1 MRSRACCIPFY
12 TSGECGILRQLRK
25 CEDPTDEPLSR
36 SQDKKTGGAEARGS
50 GKRAQNK
57 LQNRQSILTAA
68 REVFAEVGYEAA
80 SVRDIIGRT
89 GLASGTF
96 YNYYRSKEEIARAI
110 ASDAAMRLRPILRA
124 HREQATDFASYLIGI
139 VRVYFEFIV
148 DEQMALPT
156 TRPLAERYPRVRVQT
171 PATTAVFEEVRS
183 SIELVMQRDPALRV
197 DVEYLTAAVIG
208 VAREIGERMLARQP
222 LDIERAAAF
231 AANLIL
237 RGLPAIPRIEF

>member
-1 MRSRACCIPFY
+1 MRGPSHLDRSAVHRI
-12 TSGECGILRQLRK
+12 R
-25 CEDPTDEPLSR
+25 TDR
-36 SQDKKTGGAEARGS
+36 VEAGDG

-57 LQNRQSILTAA
+57 LQNRRAILTAA

-96 YNYYRSKEEIARAI
+96 YNYYRSKEEIAQAI

-124 HREQATDFASYLIGI
+124 HREQASDFASYLIGI
-139 VRVYFEFIV
+139 VRVYFQFIV
-148 DEQMALPT
+148 DEQLALRT
-156 TRPLAERYPRVRVQT
+156 TRPLAERYPRIRAQP
-171 PATTAVFEEVRS
+171 PATAAVFEEVRS
-183 SIELVMQRDPALRV
+183 SIELVMRRDPTLRV

-237 RGLPAIPRIEF
+237 QGLPAVPRIDL

>member
-1 MRSRACCIPFY
+1 MARSTPR
-12 TSGECGILRQLRK
+12 GEN
-25 CEDPTDEPLSR
+25 P
-36 SQDKKTGGAEARGS
+36 GAAAAGS
-50 GKRAQNK
+50 SKRARNK
-57 LQNRQSILTAA
+57 LENRRAILTAA

-110 ASDAAMRLRPILRA
+110 ASDAAERLRPILRA
-124 HREQATDFASYLIGI
+124 QREGATDFAGYLIGVI
-139 VRVYFEFIV
+139 RVYFQFIV
-148 DEQMALPT
+148 DEQLALHT
-156 TRPLAERYPRVRVQT
+156 TRQLAERYPRVRIQT
-171 PATTAVFEEVRS
+171 PAAAAVFEELRS
-183 SIELVMQRDPALRV
+183 SIEFVMQRDPGLRV

-222 LDIERAAAF
+222 LDIDGAAAF

-237 RGLPAIPRIEF
+237 RGLPAVPRVER

>member
-1 MRSRACCIPFY
+1 LAHSTPR
-12 TSGECGILRQLRK
+12 GEN
-25 CEDPTDEPLSR
+25 P
-36 SQDKKTGGAEARGS
+36 GAGAAGS

-57 LQNRQSILTAA
+57 LENRRAILTAA
-68 REVFAEVGYEAA
+68 REVFAEIGYEAA

-110 ASDAAMRLRPILRA
+110 ASDAAERLRPILRA
-124 HREQATDFASYLIGI
+124 QREGAIDFAGYLIGI
-139 VRVYFEFIV
+139 IRVYFQFII
-148 DEQMALPT
+148 DDQLALHT
-156 TRPLAERYPRVRVQT
+156 TRRLAERYPRVRIQT
-171 PATTAVFEEVRS
+171 PAAAAVFDELRS
-183 SIELVMQRDPALRV
+183 SIEFVMQRDPGLRV

-222 LDIERAAAF
+222 LDIDGAAAF

-237 RGLPAIPRIEF
+237 RGLPAVPRVEP

>member
-1 MRSRACCIPFY
+1 LAHSTPR
-12 TSGECGILRQLRK
+12 GEK
-25 CEDPTDEPLSR
+25 P
-36 SQDKKTGGAEARGS
+36 GAGVAGS
-50 GKRAQNK
+50 NKRAQNK
-57 LQNRQSILTAA
+57 LENRRAILTAA

-110 ASDAAMRLRPILRA
+110 ASDAAERLRPLLRA
-124 HREQATDFASYLIGI
+124 QREGATDFASYLIGI
-139 VRVYFEFIV
+139 IRVYFQFIV
-148 DEQMALPT
+148 DEQLVLRT
-156 TRPLAERYPRVRVQT
+156 TRRLAERYPRVRIQT
-171 PATTAVFEEVRS
+171 PAAAAVFEELRS
-183 SIELVMQRDPALRV
+183 SIEFVMQRDPGLRV

-222 LDIERAAAF
+222 LDIDGAAAF

-237 RGLPAIPRIEF
+237 RGLPTVPRVER

>member
-1 MRSRACCIPFY
+1 LAHSTPR
-12 TSGECGILRQLRK
+12 GENL
-25 CEDPTDEPLSR
+25 
-36 SQDKKTGGAEARGS
+36 GAGAAGS
-50 GKRAQNK
+50 SKRAQTK
-57 LQNRQSILTAA
+57 LENQRAILTAA

-110 ASDAAMRLRPILRA
+110 ASDAAERLRPILRTQ
-124 HREQATDFASYLIGI
+124 REGATDFAGYLIGI
-139 VRVYFEFIV
+139 IRVYFEFIA
-148 DEQMALPT
+148 DEQLALRT
-156 TRPLAERYPRVRVQT
+156 TRRLAERYPRVRIQT
-171 PATTAVFEEVRS
+171 PAAAAVFEELRS
-183 SIELVMQRDPALRV
+183 SIELVMQRDPGLRV

-222 LDIERAAAF
+222 LDIDGAAAF

-237 RGLPAIPRIEF
+237 RGLPAVPRVEP

>member
-1 MRSRACCIPFY
+1 VRHIPARSINVEYRCVS
-12 TSGECGILRQLRK
+12 TQ
-25 CEDPTDEPLSR
+25 CEDQRLER
-36 SQDKKTGGAEARGS
+36 STVHRAKPEGPAPGS
-50 GKRAQNK
+50 GGKRAQNK
-57 LQNRQSILTAA
+57 LQNRQAILTAA

-124 HREQATDFASYLIGI
+124 HREQATDFADYLIGA
-139 VRVYFEFIV
+139 VRIYFEFIV
-148 DEQMALPT
+148 DEQMALRT
-156 TRPLAERYPRVRVQT
+156 TRPLAERHPRVRVQT

-183 SIELVMQRDPALRV
+183 SIALVMQRDPALRV

-208 VAREIGERMLARQP
+208 VAREIGERMLARP
-222 LDIERAAAF
+222 LDIERAATF

-237 RGLPAIPRIEF
+237 RGLPAVPRIEL